1 MMSPIRV
8 AIVGVGYWGP
18 KLVKIFQSIPAV
30 SVEVLCDLN
39 QELLSR
45 VGQECGIGGD
55 RLMADFDALVNGG
68 AETHGT
74 DAVILATPPATH
86 YELAKK
92 ALRAGKHVFVEKPLA
107 AEYSHAK
114 ELAEISREK
123 RLTLFVDH
131 TFCYDEVFVEIR
143 KKITDGEVGAISYA
157 RFSWLG
163 ARQKEHGPDV
173 LWDSGPHAFAAF
185 QFLIG
190 KRPIRVSM
198 KKFVSLPSGV
208 PSALAGR
215 IFFESDKSGD
225 EPFADILLAWKDQEI
240 DGYSV
245 PKSAEVIIQ
254 GVREAIRYEGSFE
267 KRAAASYAGARAVE
281 ISGSP
286 FAPVVFNGEAA
297 PFSGISYTDE
307 PLKSA
312 CYAFVESIK
321 NQKPPPT
328 DGIFGGDVVRII
340 EAAAR
345 SLAKN
350 GQDEIF

>member
-1 MMSPIRV
+1 MSPINI

-18 KLVKIFQSIPAV
+18 KLVKIFQSIPSV
-30 SVEVLCDLN
+30 SVAALCDLN

-45 VGQECGIGGD
+45 VGQECGLAE
-55 RLMADFDALVNGG
+55 RCTSDFDLLLQSDERPQKV
-68 AETHGT
+68 
-74 DAVILATPPATH
+74 DAVVLATPPGIH

-107 AEYSHAK
+107 TRYAEAK

-131 TFCYDEVFVEIR
+131 TFCYDEVFGEIR
-143 KKITDGEVGAISYA
+143 KKIRAGDLGAISYA

-190 KRPIRVSM
+190 KRPLRVSM
-198 KKFVSLPSGV
+198 KKFASLSSGV

-215 IFFESDKSGD
+215 IFFEGDESGD

-254 GVREAIRYEGSFE
+254 GAREAIRYEGSFE
-267 KRAAASYAGARAVE
+267 KRAAASWAGAHAVE

-286 FAPVVFNGEAA
+286 FAPAAFNGEAV
-297 PFSGISYTDE
+297 PFIGISYADE

-312 CYAFVESIK
+312 CYAFIESITNTK
-321 NQKPPPT
+321 SPPT
-328 DGIFGGDVVRII
+328 DGIFGGDVVRAI